1 MMDEGTDKQE
11 KKPGM
16 KRPPF
21 VGLIAFLMGVLLGIF
36 IPLSRRLRKP
46 STNEK

>member
-1 MMDEGTDKQE
+1 MDGTASEEENKTRI
-11 KKPGM
+11 

-36 IPLSRRLRKP
+36 IPLSRRLRRP
-46 STNEK
+46 GSTEK